1 MRCLGS
7 PTLTLLLSQCRTS
20 NCDWSSG
27 DLTPALFA
35 EPSDLN
41 GSHPMGTVS
50 LRRGSVVN
58 YMRVLS
64 WTHDTIVAE
73 VPEGVGAGYDLV
85 VSVRLSPAAA
95 CLHC

>member
-7 PTLTLLLSQCRTS
+7 PTLTLPLSQCRTS

-50 LRRGSVVN
+50 LRRDNVVN

-85 VSVRLSPAAA
+85 VSVRLS
-95 CLHC
+95 LITR

>member
-1 MRCLGS
+1 
-7 PTLTLLLSQCRTS
+7 
-20 NCDWSSG
+20 
-27 DLTPALFA
+27 
-35 EPSDLN
+35 
-41 GSHPMGTVS
+41 MGTVS

-85 VSVRLSPAAA
+85 VSVRMSLTAR
-95 CLHC
+95 

>member
-1 MRCLGS
+1 MRRLGS

-50 LRRGSVVN
+50 LRRDNVVN

-85 VSVRLSPAAA
+85 VSVRLS
-95 CLHC
+95 LITR